1 MKTYLKLIPLVFL
14 LIITCSFNPKPL
26 NTRWVI
32 NSGCSLKVAG
42 TTNVNK
48 FTCTILNYSNPDT
61 LSFCK
66 TTAAAPVKV
75 TGAVAL
81 DVQNFDCQNSMMT
94 KDLRKTLKSGQ
105 FPKLVIKFI
114 NLSKYPDFD
123 GQQEAVKGVVDISL
137 AGVTKPYEVDY
148 KVISENGKSLILI
161 GSQNVNFSDFNLTP
175 PKKMGGMIKTN
186 NTLRVEFNLKLKVI

>member
-1 MKTYLKLIPLVFL
+1 MKTYLKVAAVFYCLIFTTGFSPV
-14 LIITCSFNPKPL
+14 PHQV
-26 NTRWVI
+26 RWVI

-66 TTAAAPVKV
+66 SATAAPVKV

-81 DVQNFDCQNSMMT
+81 DVQNFDCQNAIMT
-94 KDLRKTLKSGQ
+94 KDLRKTLKSQQ

-123 GQQEAVKGVVDISL
+123 GQQEAVKGMVSISL
-137 AGVTKPYEVDY
+137 AGVSKQYEVDY

-161 GSQNVNFSDFNLTP
+161 GSQSVNFSDFNLSP
-175 PKKMGGMIKTN
+175 PKKMAGMIKTN
-186 NTLRVEFNLKLKVI
+186 NALNVEFNLKLKVI